1 LNTPPDPLKKT
12 RIKKAPSGN
21 NTVEHLS
28 GGARAV
34 ATEQSNRVV
43 RYLCGVALRQGC
55 ATLTDGQLLDRFLAQ
70 RDDASFESLIQRHGP
85 MVLGVC
91 RRVLRNEADAEDA
104 FQATFLVLV
113 RKAASIV
120 PRGMVGNWLYGVAHN
135 TARKAKVM
143 NSKRRARERQAGTRP
158 RPEARAD
165 DWQRLQAVLDDEL
178 SRLPEKYRAPI
189 VLCELEG
196 KSIKE
201 AARRLGW
208 VQGTLAGRLSRGRT
222 LLARRVA
229 RHGLTISGLA
239 LAGLHGSTAT
249 ARVPAQL
256 VGSTVQAATAFA
268 AGQAAAVGVVPAHVA
283 ALSEG
288 VLKGMLL
295 TKMKITTAAV
305 LVVVAMGAGTGE
317 FAFRTQ
323 AAQQPASAQQQPAG
337 ERAVRQGQPGYGNF
351 FQQRPDRTDEKQL
364 RRVLEELAAQA
375 RDLEAKAAALKEQL
389 EVFKQVQADQRAV
402 ERLDHARR
410 AEDDRVVLKKR
421 EAERAVAAAMEEIQ
435 KAVHR
440 LREATRDP
448 QLEVEVLSAIERSVG
463 ELRRKAGGRDTK
475 AEKAP

>member
-1 LNTPPDPLKKT
+1 
-12 RIKKAPSGN
+12 
-21 NTVEHLS
+21 VS
-28 GGARAV
+28 GGAHAV

-55 ATLTDGQLLDRFLAQ
+55 AALTDGQLLERFLAQ

-91 RRVLRNEADAEDA
+91 RRVLRNDADAEDA

-158 RPEARAD
+158 RPEPPAE
-165 DWQRLQAVLDDEL
+165 DWQKLQAVLDDEL

-208 VQGTLAGRLSRGRT
+208 VLGTLAGRLSRGRT
-222 LLARRVA
+222 LLAKRVA
-229 RHGLTISGLA
+229 RHGLTLSGLA
-239 LAGLHGSTAT
+239 LVGLNGSSAT

-256 VGSTVQAATAFA
+256 VGSTVQAAASFA

-295 TKMKITTAAV
+295 TKMKITAATV
-305 LVVVAMGAGTGE
+305 LVVVALGAGTGE
-317 FAFRTQ
+317 FAYRSQ
-323 AAQQPASAQQQPAG
+323 AAQGQAPVG
-337 ERAVRQGQPGYGNF
+337 DRAVRQGQPGQNN

-364 RRVLEELAAQA
+364 RRVLENLSAQA
-375 RDLEAKAAALKEQL
+375 RELEAKAAAIKEQL
-389 EVFKQVQADQRAV
+389 EILKRAQAEQRAV
-402 ERLDHARR
+402 ENLDKAAAAKELLEILKRAQAEQRAVEDLEHVRR
-410 AEDDRVVLKKR
+410 KEVERVDMKKR
-421 EAERAVAAAMEEIQ
+421 ESDRAISSAMEEIQ

-448 QLEVEVLSAIERSVG
+448 RLEVEVLSAIERSVG
-463 ELRRKAGGRDTK
+463 EMRRKAGGGDTK
-475 AEKAP
+475 GKMAP